1 MNRPISVTL
10 TLGLVL
16 ILAIWNLIKAWT
28 SLAWREIL
36 GEFSVRIKPEIS
48 AVISIIW
55 AMTGFVLFWAILQKK
70 VWRKKMLL
78 VTTTS
83 YLVWFWS
90 ERLIWQNAKT
100 NTGFT
105 ILLNLVFLIIIY
117 FAMREAYERTIENP
131 EVE

>member
-28 SLAWREIL
+28 SLAWRDVLI
-36 GEFSVRIKPEIS
+36 EFSVRIKPEIS

-55 AMTGFVLFWAILQKK
+55 AVVGLVLFWAILQKK

-78 VTTTS
+78 VTATS

-100 NTGFT
+100 NTVFT
-105 ILLNLVFLIIIY
+105 ILLNLVILIIIY